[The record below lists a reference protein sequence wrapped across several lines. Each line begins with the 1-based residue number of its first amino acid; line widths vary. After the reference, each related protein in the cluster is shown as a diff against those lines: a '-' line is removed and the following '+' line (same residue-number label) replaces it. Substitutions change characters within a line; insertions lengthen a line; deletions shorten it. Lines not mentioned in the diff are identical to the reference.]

1 MPDGP
6 PLLHELT
13 REELRTLAPSALA
26 VIPIG
31 ATEQHGPHLPVGTDF
46 LCAEYIARNAAARV
60 QSEIP
65 IVVTPTLPFGSSA
78 HHLPF
83 GGTMSL
89 PTELY
94 YRVLME
100 LGQSL
105 VADGFRRMFFV
116 NGHGGNHEIAQL
128 AARDLSLQ
136 QPVHAAAASYWVVAW
151 RDLADAGAGEL
162 GRFPGHASAFE
173 TSLIL
178 ANWPDLVKA
187 DRMPHRDDAGIR
199 PVPPAFEASY
209 RAEFH
214 GSWQAING
222 YSGSPDLADVDKGRQ
237 FFEIAVDRLAQALV
251 EFHRAPDPC

>member
-1 MPDGP
+1 
-6 PLLHELT
+6 LFYELT
-13 REELRTLAPSALA
+13 REQLKALAPTALV

-46 LCAEYIARNAAARV
+46 LCAERIARDAAR
-60 QSEIP
+60 QAQADIP
-65 IVVTPTLPFGSSA
+65 VVVTPTLAFGSSH

-89 PTELY
+89 PTDLY

-100 LGQSL
+100 LGKSL
-105 VADGFRRMFFV
+105 VVDGFRHLFFV
-116 NGHGGNHEIAQL
+116 NGHGGNHELAQL
-128 AARDLSLQ
+128 AARDLTLQ
-136 QPVHAAAASYWVVAW
+136 QPVHAASASYWVVAW
-151 RDLADAGAGEL
+151 NELAEAGAGEL

-178 ANWPDLVKA
+178 AAWPDLVQT
-187 DRMPHRDDAGIR
+187 DRVPHRDDPGTR
-199 PVPPAFEASY
+199 DLPASFENPY

-222 YSGSPDLADVDKGRQ
+222 FTGSPDLAQADLGRRFFDVAAR
-237 FFEIAVDRLAQALV
+237 RLAQAFV
-251 EFHRAPDPC
+251 EFRRAGEAVPVQ